1 VQTLTRLKLHRE
13 RRMLTQDELAALS
26 GVSRSSIARLET
38 TTKRAYPTTLRKLA
52 AALKVKPQDL
62 CEL

>member
-38 TTKRAYPTTLRKLA
+38 TTKRAYSTTSRKLA